1 MRLYFHLHFYRV
13 CSSQLCLL
21 LRPDAS
27 VFRLKLEK
35 ISHVY
40 VCGLA
45 TDFCCKFTAIDS
57 KSCGFVTSFLLP
69 LCRGVGSPPEP
80 FNPAETVKELAGHG
94 VHVVHDLTTITKL

>member
-1 MRLYFHLHFYRV
+1 MSLFTQNLFSYADTFF
-13 CSSQLCLL
+13 SLL
-21 LRPDAS
+21 TLAS

-45 TDFCCKFTAIDS
+45 TNYCCKFTAIDS

-69 LCRGVGSPPEP
+69 LCRGVGQHPHP
-80 FNPAETVKELAGHG
+80 FDPTETVKELTEKG
-94 VHVVHDLTTITKL
+94 VRVITDLAAIKL